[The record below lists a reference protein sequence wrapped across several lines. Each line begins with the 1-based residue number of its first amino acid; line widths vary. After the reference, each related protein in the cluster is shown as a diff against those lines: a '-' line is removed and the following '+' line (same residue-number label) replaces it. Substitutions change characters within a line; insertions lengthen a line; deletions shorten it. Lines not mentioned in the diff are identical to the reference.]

1 MRSLFAR
8 LLWLCVGLGAGV
20 GQRALADERSEP
32 GRPAQADFIQR
43 GPRVKLGYHLY
54 TLRDR
59 IGGGVVHAAAF
70 SGFFPTRFIRA
81 GGGIEAGVRSYG
93 WGPSDGLLTGNL
105 FVGYQH
111 MRDLGPVMPY
121 LVAVGELG
129 LVIEKRYHT
138 SLLQGMR
145 GVGFELGADVK
156 LVRSLHAGVGLTFM
170 LYTLDDLAYDTFGLR
185 LSIGL

>member
-1 MRSLFAR
+1 M
-8 LLWLCVGLGAGV
+8 GLGAGV
-20 GQRALADERSEP
+20 GQRAQADARSEP
-32 GRPAQADFIQR
+32 ARPTQPDFMQR

-54 TLRDR
+54 TLHNR
-59 IGGGVVHAAAF
+59 IGGGIVHAAAI
-70 SGFFPTRFIRA
+70 SGFLPTRFIRA
-81 GGGIEAGVRSYG
+81 GGGIEAGARSYG
-93 WGPSDGLLTGNL
+93 WGHDDGLLTGNL

-138 SLLQGMR
+138 SLLQGLR
-145 GVGFELGADVK
+145 GFGCELGADVK
-156 LVRSLHAGVGLTFM
+156 LVHSLHAGVGLTFM